1 MVVEPDGVPWRCG
14 RRGCWEQ
21 YASANALKRITR
33 EAMERC
39 PDSALWAHCEGKL
52 EQISGRSAFQVA
64 RECGDETAQAVCRSY
79 VRYLA
84 LGVVNLINL
93 FQPDVLCIGG
103 GVSNEEDE
111 ALLHPLQRIVQ
122 QERFGHDPHRTAKV
136 VKAELGNDAGLIG
149 AALLGRMETK

>member
-1 MVVEPDGVPWRCG
+1 MK
-14 RRGCWEQ
+14 RRRQ
-21 YASANALKRITR
+21 YAELCA
-33 EAMERC
+33 
-39 PDSALWAHCEGKL
+39 
-52 EQISGRSAFQVA
+52 
-64 RECGDETAQAVCRSY
+64 
-79 VRYLA
+79 YLA

-136 VKAELGNDAGLIG
+136 VKAGWAMTLG
-149 AALLGRMETK
+149 

>member
-1 MVVEPDGVPWRCG
+1 MACPVAAAAGAAGAICFG
-14 RRGCWEQ
+14 
-21 YASANALKRITR
+21 NALKRITR

-39 PDSALWAHCEGKL
+39 PDSALWVHCAGKL

-103 GVSNEEDE
+103 GVSNEADE

-122 QERFGHDPHRTAKV
+122 QERFGHDPRRTAKV